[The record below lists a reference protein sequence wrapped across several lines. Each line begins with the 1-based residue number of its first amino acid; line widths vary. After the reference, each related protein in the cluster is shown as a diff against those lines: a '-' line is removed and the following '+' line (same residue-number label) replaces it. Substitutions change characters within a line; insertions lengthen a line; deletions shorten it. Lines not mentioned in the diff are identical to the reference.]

1 MEEHLQ
7 IEVAVQGMLAEVGVV
22 RHSSSTVELVELVVG
37 EVVEMS
43 AIVQRMLVLLVE
55 VPVTVQGMLVVVEVP
70 LVHF

>member
-1 MEEHLQ
+1 MYKRQ
-7 IEVAVQGMLAEVGVV
+7 
-22 RHSSSTVELVELVVG
+22 SSTVELVELVVG
-37 EVVEMS
+37 EVVEVS